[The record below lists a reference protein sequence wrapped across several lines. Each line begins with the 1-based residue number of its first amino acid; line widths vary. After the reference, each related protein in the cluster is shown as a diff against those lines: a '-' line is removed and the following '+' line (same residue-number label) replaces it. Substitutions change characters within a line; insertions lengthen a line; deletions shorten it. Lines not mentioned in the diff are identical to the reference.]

1 MYTTS
6 QKGVEMD
13 NASQKSRIQVTISPE
28 LLARLDAY
36 CKRIGV
42 SRSAYIQ
49 IVLGQNLD
57 GLERMY
63 ANVSDGI
70 VGVVSEAQQG

>member
-49 IVLGQNLD
+49 IFLGQNLD

>member
-13 NASQKSRIQVTISPE
+13 NAGQKSRIQVTISPE

-70 VGVVSEAQQG
+70 VGVVSEAQ